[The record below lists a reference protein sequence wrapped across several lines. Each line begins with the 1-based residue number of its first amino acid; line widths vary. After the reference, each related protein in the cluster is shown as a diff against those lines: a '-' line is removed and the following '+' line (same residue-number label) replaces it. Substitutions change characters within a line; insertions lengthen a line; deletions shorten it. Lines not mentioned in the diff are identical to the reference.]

1 MIVKNKM
8 KVKFSEAVMDF
19 NNTRGGL
26 LDKFEDATPDH
37 ELKQKKLRD
46 KEVPKLVHDPIVFQ
60 NGLQE
65 GDKNLNT
72 NSAKNMYDYSPNIS
86 WAGNVTFKNGKKDKG
101 LKVDLNEIG
110 KSLTGKI
117 TDEYVNKLDIYSDK
131 LIIK

>member
-1 MIVKNKM
+1 M

-37 ELKQKKLRD
+37 ELKQRKYKD
-46 KEVPKLVHDPIVFQ
+46 NNVPKLVHDPVVFQ

-65 GDKNLNT
+65 GDKSLDM
-72 NSAKNMYDYSPNIS
+72 SRPSKMYDYSPNIE

-110 KSLTGKI
+110 KSLSGKI
-117 TDEYVNKLDIYSDK
+117 TDEYVNKLDLYSDK